1 MKNNLRA
8 ARALWPLTGVLAC
21 ACAGAWAQ
29 DEEVTDTL
37 QWRVSA
43 GVEHDSNVLRAS
55 AAASDDIGVLAAGV
69 RLDKRYSLQRLTLDA
84 QVATYRFREF
94 SQLDY
99 RTFNYTGAWNFQFT
113 PRVQGTLSAER
124 RQYRDITD
132 ASTGAAE
139 VARRTERHDLAEA
152 AWLFGGGW
160 RALGGVSRDSSRSD
174 DPRSLE
180 SSPTVNSARLG
191 AGYEFAS
198 GTLLTA
204 QWRRGEGSYGNT
216 LAPDFRETEPFVTL
230 RWPGTA
236 RTTLDARVGRVS
248 RKHDTDG
255 ERNFDGLVGNAN
267 VNWVY
272 SPKTQVSFGFARDL
286 GSYEVAGGG
295 EVRGWRVF
303 IEPVWKPTEK
313 TSVRLR
319 HSRETRQWRTVS
331 AAAPDAGRDDRTR
344 WSALTLEW
352 SPRRPVL
359 LSAAVRSERRS
370 SNLAAHDFRAT
381 IYALAARLSF

>member
-29 DEEVTDTL
+29 DDEMAGTL

-43 GVEHDSNVLRAS
+43 GVEHDTNVLRTP
-55 AAASDDIGVLAAGV
+55 AAVSDDIGVLAAGV

-84 QVATYRFREF
+84 QVAWYRFREF
-94 SQLDY
+94 SALDY

-113 PRVQGTLSAER
+113 PRVLGTLSAER

-132 ASTGAAE
+132 ASTGATQ

-152 AWLFGGGW
+152 AWLVGGGW
-160 RALGGVSRDSSRSD
+160 RALGGVSHDSSRSD
-174 DPRSLE
+174 DPSALE
-180 SSPTVNSARLG
+180 SSPSVDSARLG
-191 AGYEFAS
+191 GGYEFAS

-204 QWRRGEGSYGNT
+204 QWRRGEGKYGNSQ
-216 LAPDFRETEPFVTL
+216 APDFRETEPFVTL

-236 RTTLDARVGRVS
+236 RTTLDARLGRLS
-248 RKHDTDG
+248 RKHDTAG
-255 ERNFDGLVGNAN
+255 ERNFDGTVGNAS

-272 SPKTQVSFGFARDL
+272 SPKTQVSFGVARDL
-286 GSYEVAGGG
+286 GSYELAGGG
-295 EVRGWRVF
+295 HVRGWRVF

-319 HSRETRQWRTVS
+319 HARETRQWRTVS
-331 AAAPDAGRDDRTR
+331 AVAPDAGRDDRTR

-359 LSAAVRSERRS
+359 LSAAVRGERRS